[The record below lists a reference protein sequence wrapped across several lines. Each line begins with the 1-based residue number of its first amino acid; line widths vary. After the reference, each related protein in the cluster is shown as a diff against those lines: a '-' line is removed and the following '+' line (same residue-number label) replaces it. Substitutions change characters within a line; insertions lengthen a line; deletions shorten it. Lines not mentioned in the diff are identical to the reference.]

1 MPRDSSRAGHPADL
15 LTLLWSPQ
23 QAVGRTGVTLAA
35 ITAAAAALADAE
47 GLSAVTMR
55 RVAQSVDVGAMT
67 LYTYVPGRPELLELM
82 LDSMAAATYEGRRLP
97 AECGDWRSGVDYL
110 AQRNWEHALLH
121 PWAVEIPPARP
132 ILGPGVTMKYECELA
147 PLDGIG
153 LSDHQM
159 GQLLTSVLAMVTQA
173 ARWQSGLD
181 RIRAD
186 STLTDGEWWRL
197 SEPALSR
204 AVRRTDV
211 PISSRVGESMASAGD
226 PLAALRFGLTAI
238 LDGVQVLLDRC

>member
-1 MPRDSSRAGHPADL
+1 MPRDSARVGHPADL
-15 LTLLWSPQ
+15 LTLMWAPQ

-67 LYTYVPGRPELLELM
+67 LCRPELLELM

-97 AECGDWRSGVDYL
+97 AECGHWRSGVEYL

-121 PWAVEIPPARP
+121 RWAVEIPPARP

-159 GQLLTSVLAMVTQA
+159 DQLLTSVLAIVTQA

-181 RIRAD
+181 RIRAQ

-204 AVRRTDV
+204 AVRRDAV

-226 PLAALRFGLTAI
+226 PFAALQFGLTTV
-238 LDGVQVLLDRC
+238 LDGVQVMLDRS